1 MFIDAN
7 AITVLIEK
15 YEAISAGMDGYWD
28 ARRSWADR
36 VVRDLEGLIDQEA
49 ARLDKMA
56 EDYAAE
62 EYGRQERANAAI
74 EKELEV
80 DFNWP
85 HGV

>member
-15 YEAISAGMDGYWD
+15 YNDLSISKGYMPVD
-28 ARRSWADR
+28 LLG
-36 VVRDLEGLIDQEA
+36 VITDLESLITDEEA
-49 ARLDKMA
+49 RCDKMA

-85 HGV
+85 HAV

>member
-15 YEAISAGMDGYWD
+15 YEAISSGMSLTD

-62 EYGRQERANAAI
+62 EYGRLERTNAAI
-74 EKELEV
+74 EKELEA
-80 DFNWP
+80 FCNWP

>member
-15 YEAISAGMDGYWD
+15 YNDLSISKGYMPVD
-28 ARRSWADR
+28 LLG
-36 VVRDLEGLIDQEA
+36 VITDLESLITDEEA
-49 ARLDKMA
+49 RFDKMA

-85 HGV
+85 HAV

>member
-15 YEAISAGMDGYWD
+15 YEAISSGMSLTD
-28 ARRSWADR
+28 ARRSWADG

-49 ARLDKMA
+49 ARFDKMA

-85 HGV
+85 HAV

>member
-15 YEAISAGMDGYWD
+15 YEAISAGEVPGLGCG
-28 ARRSWADR
+28 RNWADR
-36 VVRDLEGLIDQEA
+36 IVRDLEGLIDQEA
-49 ARLDKMA
+49 AHLDKMA
-56 EDYAAE
+56 DDYADE
-62 EYGRQERANAAI
+62 EYGRLERENAAI

-85 HGV
+85 HAV

>member
-15 YEAISAGMDGYWD
+15 YEAISAGMSLTD

-36 VVRDLEGLIDQEA
+36 VVRDLEGLVDQEA

-85 HGV
+85 HAV